1 MAEAPR
7 GGRRDARLMPSW
19 SPSEP
24 QDQPQEP
31 STTAATETAAAA
43 EIEAARKLLAELFE
57 DEPPAPQR

>member
-1 MAEAPR
+1 MAEATA
-7 GGRRDARLMPSW
+7 GAQRDARVMPSW

-31 STTAATETAAAA
+31 PAAAPAAEAAAA